1 VPLAGAPRADV
12 LDRIVAVQPLYGRS
26 DLLPNRRAQDCVSG
40 IKTFSRDHLSRNVIR
55 AQQLARCR
63 SEHAKAKPR
72 EFIPREV
79 PIAAIG
85 ALRSD
90 RYRH

>member
-1 VPLAGAPRADV
+1 MTEDCDGAS
-12 LDRIVAVQPLYGRS
+12 DRFPV
-26 DLLPNRRAQDCVSG
+26 
-40 IKTFSRDHLSRNVIR
+40 LSRSVIR
-55 AQQLARCR
+55 VQQLARCR